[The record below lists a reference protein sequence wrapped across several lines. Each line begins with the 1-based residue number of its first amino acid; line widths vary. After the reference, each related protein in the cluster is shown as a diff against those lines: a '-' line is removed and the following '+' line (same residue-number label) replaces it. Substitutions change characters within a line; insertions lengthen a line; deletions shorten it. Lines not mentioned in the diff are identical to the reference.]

1 MERHWIP
8 LDPDGTTQTS
18 SSDATRDVKIADHDG
33 RYKLEKKVHG
43 RRRLGVAA
51 MAAKIQLE
59 RSRQVAMAGLRALDD
74 ITQEAVK
81 QMDSETTPQI
91 GQIRSRY
98 ANSSPSFCC
107 CTSAL
112 VPIIDARMIG
122 MSRCGCS
129 SPTCVSVNKEE
140 GESEWERNWKEFHW
154 VRVLLK
160 IAQNCSRALIDGEM
174 PTILASS

>member
-98 ANSSPSFCC
+98 ANSSPSFSC
-107 CTSAL
+107 CTSAR
-112 VPIIDARMIG
+112 VPFIDAREKLKGIPLG
-122 MSRCGCS
+122 PRATENCTKLQPGAH
-129 SPTCVSVNKEE
+129 
-140 GESEWERNWKEFHW
+140 EFHW
-154 VRVLLK
+154 
-160 IAQNCSRALIDGEM
+160 A